1 MDQENLSQELIDK
14 AKGCASTEE
23 VVELLQTEGYE
34 LSDELVETIAGGL
47 ALEAMVACL
56 AGGDIVARRPLDSDR
71 LAGGNA
77 GGMVLSLVDRRGLV

>member
-1 MDQENLSQELIDK
+1 MDQENLSHELIDK

-47 ALEAMVACL
+47 PLEAMVAQL
-56 AGGDIVARRPLDSDR
+56 AGGSIVVRRSLDSDR
-71 LAGGNA
+71 LAGGHA
-77 GGMVLSLVDRRGLV
+77 GGLVLSLVDRRELS